1 MLYVGYP
8 ITYETMQRLFHLDDS
23 THWKDVPQIIAK
35 SGLEFHSIDKGL
47 CILGLSVK
55 EVISYSAAT
64 YCSADDS
71 IVAIMNTKKKVTE
84 LVEKAGLDI
93 SELEIAFM
101 EEESFLAKNP
111 QPYVITF

>member
-8 ITYETMQRLFHLDDS
+8 ISYETMQRLFHLDDS

-35 SGLEFHSIDKGL
+35 TGLEFYGIDKGL
-47 CILGLSVK
+47 NILGLTVK
-55 EVISYSAAT
+55 QVHYSAVS

-71 IVAIMNTKKKVTE
+71 IVAIMQTKKLVAE

-93 SELEIAFM
+93 SELEISFM
-101 EEESFLAKNP
+101 EEESFVAKNP
-111 QPYVITF
+111 QPFVITF

>member
-35 SGLEFHSIDKGL
+35 SGLEFYSIDKGL
-47 CILGLSVK
+47 CILGLNVK
-55 EVISYSAAT
+55 QVHYSAVT

-71 IVAIMNTKKKVTE
+71 IVAIMETKKKVTE
-84 LVEKAGLDI
+84 LIEKAGLDL
-93 SELEIAFM
+93 SELEVSFM
-101 EEESFLAKNP
+101 EEESFVAKNP